1 MKRRLT
7 ARGQE
12 RRHQLMD
19 EAARRFAT
27 SGYDPTSVAEIVDSL
42 GVGKGVFYWYFASK
56 EELLCEI
63 LREAQHDLRRCQH
76 AAIRGEPDPV
86 RRITL
91 GIRASMAWLSGHR
104 DVFTLFEFAALD
116 ERFRPMLRRG
126 QDVAVGDVV
135 RHLEGAVVEG
145 SIADADPLA
154 VAHAILGV
162 TNQLARTFV
171 LHRGDDWEQ
180 VADAAVAFCL
190 GGLFGHP
197 NGNRPSGTPLLTGAS
212 GAGQ

>member
-12 RRHQLMD
+12 RRPQLMG

-91 GIRASMAWLSGHR
+91 GIRASMAWVSG
-104 DVFTLFEFAALD
+104 
-116 ERFRPMLRRG
+116 
-126 QDVAVGDVV
+126 
-135 RHLEGAVVEG
+135 
-145 SIADADPLA
+145 
-154 VAHAILGV
+154 
-162 TNQLARTFV
+162 
-171 LHRGDDWEQ
+171 
-180 VADAAVAFCL
+180 
-190 GGLFGHP
+190 
-197 NGNRPSGTPLLTGAS
+197 
-212 GAGQ
+212 